1 MVRKHRL
8 TVFCSRHG
16 TSAPR
21 IATKAHGYSSC
32 VRIAASLLMVERTAA
47 GRLLLRVDS
56 PSSSHPSHFHYLY
69 SWPPCSSDAPRA
81 PLHEQEEGRFPFLS
95 AGYHVI
101 VKRKRPRQCAYC
113 EAPATTK
120 DHVPPKG
127 LFARPLPANLITVPS
142 CETHNNSASQDDEY
156 FRATLSFRH
165 DTYTLPDAEAAAA
178 RALERMQRKESEG
191 FLRAFLADV
200 KEEEIITPAGL
211 YLGTA
216 GSYKVDMPRLI
227 SVVERVTRGL
237 FFHHTKS
244 RLPERS
250 IVKVY
255 PVESFRN
262 NLDVTSFQRIAEMVM
277 WASSAPHHE
286 TAGKVLSYKFRQTDQ
301 DPAASVWMMMFY
313 DAVPFLVV
321 TATPKPAV

>member
-1 MVRKHRL
+1 M
-8 TVFCSRHG
+8 
-16 TSAPR
+16 
-21 IATKAHGYSSC
+21 
-32 VRIAASLLMVERTAA
+32 AASQLRLALSPAARTI
-47 GRLLLRVDS
+47 
-56 PSSSHPSHFHYLY
+56 
-69 SWPPCSSDAPRA
+69 
-81 PLHEQEEGRFPFLS
+81 EGREAFLP
-95 AGYHVI
+95 ARYHVV

-127 LFARPLPANLITVPS
+127 LFARPLPSNLVTVPS

-165 DTYTLPDAEAAAA
+165 DTYSLPDAEAAAG

-191 FLRAFLADV
+191 FLRAFLASV

-216 GSYKVDMPRLI
+216 GSYTVDMPRLI

-244 RLPERS
+244 RLSEHS

-262 NLDVTSFQRIAEMVM
+262 NVDLSSFQRLAEMIM
-277 WASSAPHHE
+277 WASSAPSHV
-286 TAGKVLSYKFRQTDQ
+286 TAGKVLSYKFRQTEQ
-301 DPAASVWMMMFY
+301 DPTASVWMMMFY

-321 TATPKPAV
+321 TATPQAAA